1 VHALTGPRPIP
12 SQMLHPLSRFLT
24 SDFLSHGHLHHY
36 RIIPDLLFRLTH
48 AHRIYVPLSFSH
60 PSSIRPLLLC
70 THSRTC
76 ICSLRSL
83 PSHCYPYTHCS
94 PPNLLVLSP
103 LLSCFLI
110 AYHHHRLLSWISVC
124 HVIAAIVTLPRT
136 THLSLSSLPMS
147 LVQINT
153 LMWGLP
159 SPPTRRA

>member
-36 RIIPDLLFRLTH
+36 RIVPDLLFRLTH

-76 ICSLRSL
+76 ICSLRNL
-83 PSHCYPYTHCS
+83 LSHCYPRYSLLSSESSRFVTA
-94 PPNLLVLSP
+94 LVLFPHRLSSSSASVVD
-103 LLSCFLI
+103 LGLSCYRSSRYSPTDYTSFAII
-110 AYHHHRLLSWISVC
+110 APYVAC
-124 HVIAAIVTLPRT
+124 T
-136 THLSLSSLPMS
+136 
-147 LVQINT
+147 N
-153 LMWGLP
+153 
-159 SPPTRRA
+159 